1 MEKRK
6 VTILIDGQ
14 PCVLFSDDS
23 EEYLS
28 ALEQKANAVMKRT
41 AEFSGSSSYTN
52 AILSVL
58 VLTDELLRTEQK
70 FLEASTERK
79 ATENRSIHD
88 RKNPAKDTVKDQGQ
102 SSVWDILE

>member
-6 VTILIDGQ
+6 VTISIDGQ

-28 ALEQKANAVMKRT
+28 ALERRANAVMKQT
-41 AEFSGSSSYTN
+41 AAFSGSSSYTN
-52 AILSVL
+52 AIRSVL
-58 VLTDELLRTEQK
+58 ILTDELLRTEQK
-70 FLEASTERK
+70 YLKLSTERK

-88 RKNPAKDTVKDQGQ
+88 RKNPSKDAAKDQGQ
-102 SSVWDILE
+102 ISVWDILE